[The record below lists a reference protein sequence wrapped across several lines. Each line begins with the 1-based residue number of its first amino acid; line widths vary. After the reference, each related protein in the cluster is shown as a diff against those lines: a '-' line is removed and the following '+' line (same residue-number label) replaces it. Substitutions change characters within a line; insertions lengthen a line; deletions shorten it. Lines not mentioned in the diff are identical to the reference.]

1 MDHKH
6 SLKKTSLIWILSI
19 LTFLFVA
26 FHNNTTEAFPPQLNY
41 ESIYQ
46 GRVFL
51 HIYDT
56 RNRDYINDT
65 INTTFNHRVLITA
78 RVTIYSTAPFS
89 TFSNRDIVVQFDE
102 LSEISRRYITNS
114 TYFISHSSYQLSD
127 NNNLSPCICSNN
139 YCMQC
144 RHNIGSQC
152 ALANSIVPFCYFDIS
167 NKFSYRTLHT
177 PGTAGFISGNYFVS
191 FMY

>member
-1 MDHKH
+1 MSNSYSITK
-6 SLKKTSLIWILSI
+6 SILIWILSLSI
-19 LTFLFVA
+19 FLFIA

-41 ESIYQ
+41 ESIHQ
-46 GRVFL
+46 GRVIL
-51 HIYDT
+51 HIYDM

-65 INTTFNHRVLITA
+65 INTTFNYRVLITA
-78 RVTIYSTAPFS
+78 RVTIYSEAPFS
-89 TFSNRDIVVQFDE
+89 TLSNRDVIIQFDD
-102 LSEISRRYITNS
+102 LSEIARRHITNS
-114 TYFISHSSYQLSD
+114 TYFIPHSSYQLSD
-127 NNNLSPCICSNN
+127 NHILSPCICSNN

-152 ALANSIVPFCYFDIS
+152 AFTDQRNPFCYFDVS

-177 PGTAGFISGNYFVS
+177 PGIAGFTSGNYYVS

>member
-1 MDHKH
+1 MGNNH
-6 SLKKTSLIWILSI
+6 STRKTVLIW
-19 LTFLFVA
+19 LFSLLIFIFIA
-26 FHNNTTEAFPPQLNY
+26 LRNRPIEAFPPQLNY

-51 HIYDT
+51 HVYDL
-56 RNRDYINDT
+56 RNRDYIND
-65 INTTFNHRVLITA
+65 IVNTAFNQRVLITA
-78 RVTIYSTAPFS
+78 RVTIYSEAPVTS
-89 TFSNRDIVVQFDE
+89 LLNRGIIVQFDD

-114 TYFISHSSYQLSD
+114 TYFISHSSYQSSD
-127 NNNLSPCICSNN
+127 NHNLSPCICSNN

-152 ALANSIVPFCYFDIS
+152 AVVNNIAPFCFFDTN
-167 NKFSYRTLHT
+167 NKFSYRRLNI
-177 PGTAGFISGNYFVS
+177 PGVVGFVSGNYYVS